1 MAQQGEKSHGQ
12 LRRDDQIGIDAQPLS
27 LLDKVGV
34 VGFMGGVALA
44 VDGEGKAPGDIVAAF
59 AFQPADGAG
68 PGSEAIVAQVHA
80 KAHQML
86 GIHMQRHI
94 VDDAVIGAAFILQG
108 VLGLLQ
114 KALLLPAD
122 GKAEPHIHQIAQAA
136 LRVAFDGIKLLT
148 HHRLDEGTGNGI
160 DGAGR
165 HGDPFFRKSFY

>member
-1 MAQQGEKSHGQ
+1 
-12 LRRDDQIGIDAQPLS
+12 
-27 LLDKVGV
+27 
-34 VGFMGGVALA
+34 
-44 VDGEGKAPGDIVAAF
+44 
-59 AFQPADGAG
+59 
-68 PGSEAIVAQVHA
+68 
-80 KAHQML
+80 ML